1 MRYNNRLAKSFA
13 FMEPV
18 KIGSML
24 EVVRVRVENENVE
37 ISLNLPLFPSSLL
50 LLGVMFSFAFL
61 PILIIFLGI
70 LGSFLQSNHIH
81 IS

>member
-1 MRYNNRLAKSFA
+1 
-13 FMEPV
+13 MELV
-18 KIGSML
+18 NIGSML

-50 LLGVMFSFAFL
+50 LLLGVMFSFAFL

-70 LGSFLQSNHIH
+70 IGSFLQSNHIH